1 MNCTNCKNPVSDNST
16 ECEWCGSMINK
27 PIPISDKKENNKKL
41 QIVYKGT
48 WMLFDIIKTDIYID
62 DTFKITGSV
71 KRGFKFEIPNTS
83 ILPKI
88 KLKTGIYSK
97 ILKIPKLDL
106 TKDYLIEL
114 YFNHY
119 FRIFYSEPEK
129 ITEL

>member
-1 MNCTNCKNPVSDNST
+1 MNCANCKNPVSDNST

-27 PIPISDKKENNKKL
+27 QIPISDKQENIRKL
-41 QIVYKGT
+41 KIVYNGR
-48 WMLFDIIKTDIYID
+48 WMLFDNLKTDIYINN
-62 DTFKITGSV
+62 TFKSTESI
-71 KRGFKFEIPNTS
+71 KKGFKFEIQNTA
-83 ILPKI
+83 ILPTI

-114 YFNHY
+114 YFSPLY
-119 FRIFYSEPEK
+119 GIFYSEPEK